1 MIIIT
6 GHTGFIGKN
15 FIKKFKQKNIILL
28 KRNITNIK
36 NIKNKKIKV
45 LNFATKY
52 IKNHK
57 YKNIKEIINANLIYP
72 ISIIETLSKNNNI
85 SFFNFCSYFQY
96 KNNKTN
102 RINLYSS
109 SKEALSPFLKYY
121 EIKSKI
127 KVFNIIIY
135 DTFGPSDKRHKIFN
149 EINMHIKNNKS
160 LVIREKNYY
169 MAPIYID
176 DLIDLLIKYI
186 KDKKRP
192 KEIHCHQ
199 QKIISIGSICAL
211 AKKLYPG
218 LNIKYGKNNKVS
230 RIYVKKNNFYWKPKI
245 SLKERMKYFFTNNV

>member
-15 FIKKFKQKNIILL
+15 FIKKFKLKNTILL
-28 KRNITNIK
+28 KRNIRNIK

-57 YKNIKEIINANLIYP
+57 NKDIKEIINANLIYP
-72 ISIIETLSKNNNI
+72 ISIIETLSKKNSI
-85 SFFNFCSYFQY
+85 FFFNFCSYFQY
-96 KNNKTN
+96 KKN

-121 EIKSKI
+121 EIKNKI
-127 KVFNIIIY
+127 KVFNIVIY
-135 DTFGPSDKRHKIFN
+135 DTFGPLDKRQKIFN
-149 EINMHIKNNKS
+149 EIIKHIKNKKT
-160 LVIREKNYY
+160 LIIKEKNYY

-199 QKIISIGSICAL
+199 QKIISIGSICAIV
-211 AKKLYPG
+211 KKLYPN
-218 LNIKYGKNNKVS
+218 LNIEYKKNNKIS
-230 RIYVKKNNFYWKPKI
+230 KISIKTNNFYWKPKF
-245 SLKERMKYFFTNNV
+245 SLNQRLEYFFTRNV